1 MIQRMELGQ
10 RDFKAT
16 TVDTFKNSQ
25 ENRNTMRTKK
35 KGDCKVRNENLAGW
49 TKSRLDL
56 LWKKQTRARADRPAE
71 MSQTEAQRTVGDEAR
86 VAGGRSSSGRGD
98 GARATRGEHKKAS
111 DTATGVPGPGGQG
124 SVVKRQWLQFPRPN
138 LKYQPTEQRSS
149 RTPKQGKHKGSHT
162 KIH

>member
-1 MIQRMELGQ
+1 MFLENSRFKSCFLYLNRSNASFSVEKYFFKVECMVLMRSLG
-10 RDFKAT
+10 
-16 TVDTFKNSQ
+16 N
-25 ENRNTMRTKK
+25 
-35 KGDCKVRNENLAGW
+35 CKVRNENLAEW

-71 MSQTEAQRTVGDEAR
+71 TSQTEAQRTVGTELEWP
-86 VAGGRSSSGRGD
+86 GD
-98 GARATRGEHKKAS
+98 GARVTRGEPKKAS

-149 RTPKQGKHKGSHT
+149 RMPKQGKHKGSHT
-162 KIH
+162 KIR